1 MFTFKTRPY
10 KHQLNALKESC
21 NKDEY
26 ALLMDMG
33 TGKSKVLIDTI
44 AYLYDTGKIN
54 SAFILAPK
62 GVYKNWVGQEIP
74 NHLPNHIEHKMA
86 YWSSPLTEKVKK
98 EIEAI
103 WKPDFDLQIFVMNIE
118 ALSTKKGLEIAK
130 RFIFNHKNGIHNEGT
145 LLAIDE
151 STVIKNHRAKRT
163 KNAIEL
169 GKLAKYKRILT
180 GSPITKS
187 PLDLYSQFAFLSE
200 ELLGF
205 RSYYSFCARF
215 ADMIKRSAGSH
226 QYNQIL
232 GFRNLDELTEL
243 IKPHSFRVTKEQC
256 LDLPEKIYTRRVI
269 ELTPEQKK
277 IYQDMKKNAVTQLD
291 NMEQVTANAVI
302 TQLLRLHQISCGFVN
317 TDDGSSVE
325 INNNRLSELISIL
338 EEVNGKAL
346 IWANYR
352 HDIQKIEQELSCIY
366 GENSVRS
373 YYGDTPGEER
383 QQIVEQF
390 QTDDTL
396 RFFVGQPRTG
406 GFGLTLTAANTV
418 IYYSNSYDLEIRL
431 QSEDRAHRISQTSK
445 VTYIDLVAEKTVD
458 EIIVKSLRQ
467 KINLATQVLGEDWKK
482 WLI

>member
-10 KHQLNALKESC
+10 QHQLNALKESC

-44 AYLYDTGKIN
+44 AYLYDSGKIN

-103 WKPDFDLQIFVMNIE
+103 WNPDFDLQIFVMNIE

-151 STVIKNHRAKRT
+151 STV
-163 KNAIEL
+163 
-169 GKLAKYKRILT
+169 
-180 GSPITKS
+180 
-187 PLDLYSQFAFLSE
+187 
-200 ELLGF
+200 
-205 RSYYSFCARF
+205 
-215 ADMIKRSAGSH
+215 RSAGSH

-256 LDLPEKIYTRRVI
+256 LDLPEKVYTRRVI

-352 HDIQKIEQELSCIY
+352 HDIQKIEQELGRIY
-366 GENSVRS
+366 GEKAVRS

-396 RFFVGQPRTG
+396 RFFIGQPRTG

-458 EIIVKSLRQ
+458 EIIVKALRQ
-467 KINLATQVLGEDWKK
+467 KINLATKVLGEDWKK

>member
-1 MFTFKTRPY
+1 LFTFKTRPY
-10 KHQLNALKESC
+10 QHQLNALKESC

-44 AYLYDTGKIN
+44 AYLYDSGKIN

-103 WKPDFDLQIFVMNIE
+103 WNPDFDLQIFVMNIE

-169 GKLAKYKRILT
+169 GKLA
-180 GSPITKS
+180 
-187 PLDLYSQFAFLSE
+187 
-200 ELLGF
+200 
-205 RSYYSFCARF
+205 RF

-256 LDLPEKIYTRRVI
+256 LDLPEKVYTRRVI

-352 HDIQKIEQELSCIY
+352 HDIQKIEQELGRIY
-366 GENSVRS
+366 GEKAVRS

-396 RFFVGQPRTG
+396 RFFIGQPRTG

-458 EIIVKSLRQ
+458 EIIVKALRQ
-467 KINLATQVLGEDWKK
+467 KINLATKVLGEDWKK

>member
-98 EIEAI
+98 QIEAI

-187 PLDLYSQFAFLSE
+187 PLDLYTQCFF
-200 ELLGF
+200 
-205 RSYYSFCARF
+205 
-215 ADMIKRSAGSH
+215 
-226 QYNQIL
+226 
-232 GFRNLDELTEL
+232 LDELTEL

-352 HDIQKIEQELSCIY
+352 HDIQKIEQELSRIY

-390 QTDDTL
+390 QTDDAL

-467 KINLATQVLGEDWKK
+467 
-482 WLI
+482 